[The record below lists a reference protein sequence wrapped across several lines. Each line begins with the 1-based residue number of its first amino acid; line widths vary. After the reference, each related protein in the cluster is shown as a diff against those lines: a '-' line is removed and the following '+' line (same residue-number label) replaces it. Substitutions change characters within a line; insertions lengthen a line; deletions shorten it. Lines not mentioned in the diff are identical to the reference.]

1 MNTNPYNP
9 DDLENF
15 LSRIPESN
23 IPQLL
28 QLILFSRD
36 YEKLTDSE
44 KESLIAHINLI
55 NNLDPNFNIAAR
67 NKIINGLRVKI
78 KNEDRSLARAVFQ
91 NRINELEQSKI
102 PILDFERLISTKF
115 SERYLEETIKYEWGK
130 VDSHY
135 KYINEWKY
143 IFSKISFYK
152 GDLPDESF
160 DIFRAGTKEGL
171 SWTTEI
177 SIAKWFYNKNLI
189 SNEKEYNYFL
199 KLNVSKT
206 DVLFYQN
213 HRNENEV
220 VHIPNLEK
228 IEFVSEEE
236 IKNIPTINSPRNKRI
251 AKGEL

>member
-228 IEFVSEEE
+228 IEFISEEE